1 MNELIKVIIVLNNI
15 VWIKIGKMVEFVRM
29 DLGNV
34 SDIISSMIEIY
45 WMVEIYYIKLIFNI
59 WIFFY

>member
-1 MNELIKVIIVLNNI
+1 MYQDLNELIKVIIVLNNI
-15 VWIKIGKMVEFVRM
+15 VLIKIGKMVEFVLM

-45 WMVEIYYIKLIFNI
+45 
-59 WIFFY
+59 

>member
-1 MNELIKVIIVLNNI
+1 MNDIVL
-15 VWIKIGKMVEFVRM
+15 IKIGKMVEFVRM

>member
-1 MNELIKVIIVLNNI
+1 MYQDLNELIKVIIVLIMNNI
-15 VWIKIGKMVEFVRM
+15 VLIKIGKMVEFVLM

-45 WMVEIYYIKLIFNI
+45 
-59 WIFFY
+59 